1 MRRVVCNFFIAACDP
16 HAHPKSR
23 ATELSPG
30 VFDDARNCLRDI
42 LAANKH
48 RDGPRVLALLRPLTR
63 HSILR
68 ERILTLEILE
78 MLVKLL
84 DVVVMKR
91 GGNFGQAMDT
101 LNCLLQCG
109 ALVII
114 VHLISRLRF
123 IRGHPAISD

>member
-1 MRRVVCNFFIAACDP
+1 M
-16 HAHPKSR
+16 
-23 ATELSPG
+23 
-30 VFDDARNCLRDI
+30 
-42 LAANKH
+42 
-48 RDGPRVLALLRPLTR
+48 LALLRPLTR

-123 IRGHPAISD
+123 IRGHPGIFD